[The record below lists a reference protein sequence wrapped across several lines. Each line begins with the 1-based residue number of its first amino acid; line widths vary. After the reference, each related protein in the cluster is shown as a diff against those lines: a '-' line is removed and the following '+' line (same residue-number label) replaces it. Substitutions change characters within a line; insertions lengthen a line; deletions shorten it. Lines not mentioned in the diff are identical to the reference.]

1 METKDIAKELRRMD
15 KLIDDAKSMK
25 NNFLSSVNK
34 HFDGEFEKSMLKH
47 CKKYDTIVLKKPYKI
62 TLKSKL
68 IGAASKTKSIIG
80 FDTEMGCV
88 VFYNDSRHKYRNLW
102 SDLSDFDVEDRERI
116 VNFISSLK
124 KQDIK
129 KICDFTYFTKGHDD
143 VELD

>member
-1 METKDIAKELRRMD
+1 
-15 KLIDDAKSMK
+15 
-25 NNFLSSVNK
+25 
-34 HFDGEFEKSMLKH
+34 
-47 CKKYDTIVLKKPYKI
+47 
-62 TLKSKL
+62 
-68 IGAASKTKSIIG
+68 
-80 FDTEMGCV
+80 MGCV